1 MRNALLNI
9 FLLYLIFCFTSGSP
23 LKAQTLSGDLEA
35 RFTKAED
42 IQLFV
47 DSLERN
53 KIALLYTNADTIIR
67 LYHNLINYSISN
79 NFIIEEKKVK
89 ILLVESLLRKDFNKY
104 SEDALIMIYEG
115 IEYAILIQNSELLSK
130 NYYLLGLLYGLKKDY
145 KSSLKY
151 HKKAY
156 DEALKAQNYELII
169 KSIHYVSIVLDRSGL
184 YEEAIFFFKK
194 MDNLRKIIPVQNS
207 IDVFV
212 SNIKRADI
220 YRNLGYLDSA
230 LFYRDIASNDLAR
243 FSYAPDIITANT
255 HLGDYSLQSKEYKK
269 AKLFYIN
276 AYNLCVQKNMNFK
289 TGNILTRIAYVYE
302 LLGDYDMQLE
312 YNHQALQSRMIHS
325 SPTFVG
331 SSYANIANS
340 FLNTGQTDSA
350 LIFLKKAYGIHKKS
364 GMIDRY
370 LPNDCDKLYQIYR
383 DIGQSDSAL
392 KYYIEYKNSSDS
404 LQELNNKQTLQA
416 ITYEWKFKEKRL
428 KFEQEE
434 KDNRAE
440 ALVLYIL
447 LILVLLILII
457 VFLVIVQLKQKSR
470 QQQMVMRDKVMR
482 LQLNSHFLFNSL
494 IAIQGYVYQNKA
506 ELAGEYLS
514 SYAKLMRLFLNNSRS
529 DSISID
535 VEIETLTNYL
545 QLQTIR
551 FRDKFEFNIHID
563 PQIDKDNI
571 LIPSGLAQPFIENA
585 IEHGLQEKL
594 SRGTIDVRFFI
605 NGSSLHIEIEDDGI
619 GVHHSKKSSKKQ
631 KHLSLS
637 TLITRERIENL
648 SRRGKAK
655 IHFTI
660 NEVNPE
666 ADEPGTI
673 VTFILPVQ
681 YKSDASKK

>member
-1 MRNALLNI
+1 MRNGLLNI

-23 LKAQTLSGDLEA
+23 LKAQTLRGDLEA

-53 KIALLYTNADTIIR
+53 KIVLLNSSPDSVRKFFLSISNICKQNGWNDEYNRVSFLLSESLIRLGADFDNLLLSTYEGIDNALVHKDSHQLSRHYYILGRLYDGLKQYESALKYLKLAVDHAKKTENLKDVQYFRHTLSTTLYKAGLFNEAMLLLQESINSAEKKDDINNPAYIGDLELLMLSYVAIKEYDSANIIIKKLPDLAKGNTMPYEWITLYTNIGDA
-67 LYHNLINYSISN
+67 
-79 NFIIEEKKVK
+79 
-89 ILLVESLLRKDFNKY
+89 LLRQGKY
-104 SEDALIMIYEG
+104 SEAAHYYNLALKIYEKEN
-115 IEYAILIQNSELLSK
+115 I
-130 NYYLLGLLYGLKKDY
+130 NYRIG
-145 KSSLKY
+145 
-151 HKKAY
+151 
-156 DEALKAQNYELII
+156 
-169 KSIHYVSIVLDRSGL
+169 
-184 YEEAIFFFKK
+184 
-194 MDNLRKIIPVQNS
+194 
-207 IDVFV
+207 
-212 SNIKRADI
+212 
-220 YRNLGYLDSA
+220 
-230 LFYRDIASNDLAR
+230 
-243 FSYAPDIITANT
+243 
-255 HLGDYSLQSKEYKK
+255 HL
-269 AKLFYIN
+269 
-276 AYNLCVQKNMNFK
+276 
-289 TGNILTRIAYVYE
+289 LTRIAYVYE

-312 YNHQALQSRMIHS
+312 YNRQALQSRMIHS

-370 LPNDCDKLYQIYR
+370 LPNDCDKLYQLYR

-392 KYYIEYKNSSDS
+392 KYYIEYKNSTDS

-482 LQLNSHFLFNSL
+482 LQLNPHFLFNSL

-529 DSISID
+529 DFISID

-619 GVHHSKKSSKKQ
+619 GVHHSKKSSKNQ